1 MPGSI
6 VKRGKNSWSVILDLG
21 RDPVTGKRR
30 QFWRS
35 VKGPKRDAET
45 LLVHLLHQRDTGI
58 DVPPGKMTVGD
69 YLKRWLRDYA
79 EPNTAPK
86 TVQRYEEVVRLHLAP
101 ALGALPLTKLRPL
114 HIQEAYGKILA
125 KGLSAR
131 TVLHCHR
138 VLREALQQA
147 VRWQLVTRNAADAVV
162 PPRPQRHETRAL
174 GPDQVAAILTAASS
188 TRHGTLIELAVMT
201 GLRKGELLGLRW
213 DDLDL
218 DAGTLYVRQTCQW
231 LPRRGFTFRAP
242 KTAGSRR
249 SVAIA
254 ADTVRVLR
262 RHRAK
267 QAEERLALGAAY
279 NDQNLVFTTPL
290 GTPIDPSNLRRA
302 WELVVEQAGIGHVRF
317 HDLRHAHAT
326 LLLREGVHPKV
337 VSERLGHSG
346 VGITLDTYS
355 HVLPNLQADAAERL
369 ERVLAPMLQTSR

>member
-1 MPGSI
+1 
-6 VKRGKNSWSVILDLG
+6 
-21 RDPVTGKRR
+21 
-30 QFWRS
+30 
-35 VKGPKRDAET
+35 
-45 LLVHLLHQRDTGI
+45 
-58 DVPPGKMTVGD
+58 
-69 YLKRWLRDYA
+69 
-79 EPNTAPK
+79 
-86 TVQRYEEVVRLHLAP
+86 
-101 ALGALPLTKLRPL
+101 
-114 HIQEAYGKILA
+114 
-125 KGLSAR
+125 
-131 TVLHCHR
+131 
-138 VLREALQQA
+138 
-147 VRWQLVTRNAADAVV
+147 
-162 PPRPQRHETRAL
+162 
-174 GPDQVAAILTAASS
+174 
-188 TRHGTLIELAVMT
+188 
-201 GLRKGELLGLRW
+201 LGLRW

-218 DAGTLYVRQTCQW
+218 DAGSLYVRQTCQW

-262 RHRAK
+262 QHRAK